1 MFCFFFFKQK
11 TAYEMRI
18 SDWSSDVCS
27 SDLLRA
33 GSRVPLHCTGMG
45 KLFLATLPARARRR
59 IIESLTFTR
68 YTDNTIT
75 DPESLE
81 AALKIIRRDDY
92 AINDQENAIGLIGL
106 AVPIRDAAGR
116 VVAALAVHAPEP
128 RMSLD
133 RARTYLPTLRAAAV
147 RLGKALTEESGEMI

>member
-1 MFCFFFFKQK
+1 
-11 TAYEMRI
+11 MRI

-27 SDLLRA
+27 SDL
-33 GSRVPLHCTGMG
+33 
-45 KLFLATLPARARRR
+45 
-59 IIESLTFTR
+59 
-68 YTDNTIT
+68 TDNTIT

-147 RLGKALTEESGEMI
+147 RLGKALTDESGEMILCNCTRPQERHVPYPSPPSRPCRFPRAPE